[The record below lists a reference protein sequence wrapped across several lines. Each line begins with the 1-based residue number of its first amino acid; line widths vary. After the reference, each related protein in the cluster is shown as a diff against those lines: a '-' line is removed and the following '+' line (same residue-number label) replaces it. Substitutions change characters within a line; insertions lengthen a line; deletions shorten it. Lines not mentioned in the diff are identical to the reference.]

1 MILTEGKRY
10 ILLLSFLS
18 FFLLSA
24 VFLVIQKLDL
34 TSIAIGLFTT
44 TPANDNDVD
53 NAINDN
59 VFADDDNMDD
69 DSSLVVIFDTNV
81 NSEDSNHHQ

>member
-1 MILTEGKRY
+1 
-10 ILLLSFLS
+10 
-18 FFLLSA
+18 
-24 VFLVIQKLDL
+24 LVIQKLDL
-34 TSIAIGLFTT
+34 TSIGLFTT
-44 TPANDNDVD
+44 TPANDDDVD

-69 DSSLVVIFDTNV
+69 DSSLVMIFDTDV